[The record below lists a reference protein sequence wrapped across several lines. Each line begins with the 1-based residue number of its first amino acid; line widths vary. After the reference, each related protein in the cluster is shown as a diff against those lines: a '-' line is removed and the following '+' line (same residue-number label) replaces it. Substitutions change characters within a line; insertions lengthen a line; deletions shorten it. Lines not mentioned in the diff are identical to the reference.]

1 MQKALH
7 VVSLDVP
14 IPPDYGAMIDTYHR
28 CKALT
33 ALGYEVHL
41 HCFEYGRGRNHD
53 ITGIAHKIYYYDR
66 PKNFRFALRLR
77 PFIVETRRSL
87 ALLERL
93 KEDNFPILWEG
104 QHCTAF
110 LGHPDLANHRQVV
123 RVHNIEWEYYRR
135 LAKRKGSIRDRLFFL
150 TEAWKLKSYD
160 AVLKKAYAL
169 ICVSSEDQKHYQT
182 WHPRVDLLRSG
193 FDLTF
198 SERSSTAEDYAIF
211 HGNLSVNENE
221 EAVNWILD
229 VVEEFKISRKIIIAG
244 KTPSESLKAR
254 ITAFSTVELIENPD
268 QTYMNQLIANAA
280 DQLLVTFQAAGLKL
294 KLLISSAT
302 NSRCIATPE
311 LVVGSGLEAGC
322 ELVHSKAE
330 FAEKIMHPQQAK
342 EEQINQRHAI
352 LRDQFDV
359 SNTVKRL
366 ADRLF
371 EVEKSS

>member
-1 MQKALH
+1 
-7 VVSLDVP
+7 
-14 IPPDYGAMIDTYHR
+14 YHR

-66 PKNFRFALRLR
+66 PKNFRFALRWR

-93 KEDNFPILWEG
+93 KEDDFPILWEG

-110 LGHPDLANHRQVV
+110 LGHPDLVNHRQVV

-135 LAKRKGSIRDRLFFL
+135 LAKRKGSISDRLFFL

-169 ICVSSEDQKHYQT
+169 ICVSSEDQKHYQA

-229 VVEEFKISRKIIIAG
+229 VVEEFKISRKIIISG

-254 ITAFSTVELIENPD
+254 ITAFSTVELIENPN
-268 QTYMNQLIANAA
+268 QAHMNLLIANAA

-352 LRDQFDV
+352 LREQFDV

-371 EVEKSS
+371 EEEKSR

>member
-41 HCFEYGRGRNHD
+41 HCFEYGRGRYHD

-66 PKNFRFALRLR
+66 PKNFRFALRWR

-93 KEDNFPILWEG
+93 KEDDFPILWEG

-110 LGHPDLANHRQVV
+110 LGHPDLGNHRQVV

-150 TEAWKLKSYD
+150 TEAWKLKNYD

-169 ICVSSEDQKHYQT
+169 ICVSSEDQKHYQA

-198 SERSSTAEDYAIF
+198 SERSLTAEDYAIF

-229 VVEEFKISRKIIIAG
+229 VVKEFKISRKIVIAG
-244 KTPSESLKAR
+244 KTPSTFLKAR
-254 ITAFSTVELIENPD
+254 ITEFSTVELIENPD
-268 QTYMNQLIANAA
+268 QSHMNQLIANAA
-280 DQLLVTFQAAGLKL
+280 DQLLITFQAAGLKL

-330 FAEKIMHPQQAK
+330 FAEKIMLPQQAK
-342 EEQINQRHAI
+342 EEQINLRHAI

-359 SNTVKRL
+359 TNTVKRL

-371 EVEKSS
+371 EEEKIH

>member
-14 IPPDYGAMIDTYHR
+14 IPPDYGAMIDTFHR

-41 HCFEYGRGRNHD
+41 HCFEYGRGRQHD

-66 PKNFRFALRLR
+66 PKNLRFALHWR
-77 PFIVETRRSL
+77 PYIVETRRSK
-87 ALLERL
+87 ALLEQL
-93 KEDNFPILWEG
+93 KKDNFPILWEG

-110 LGHPDLANHRQVV
+110 LGHPAFAHRRQVV
-123 RVHNIEWEYYRR
+123 RVHNIEWEYYWR
-135 LAKRKGSIRDRLFFL
+135 LAKRNGSLRDRLFFL
-150 TEAWKLKSYD
+150 TEAIKLKFFD
-160 AVLKKAYAL
+160 RILKKAYAL
-169 ICVSSEDQKHYQT
+169 ICVSSEDQKHYQK

-193 FDLTF
+193 FDLSF
-198 SERSSTAEDYAIF
+198 SERSSTADDYAIF

-229 VVEEFKISRKIIIAG
+229 VVEEFNINRKIVIAG
-244 KTPSESLKAR
+244 KSPSETLKAR
-254 ITAFSTVELIENPD
+254 IAKFSIVELIENPD
-268 QTYMNQLIANAA
+268 QTHMNQLIANAA
-280 DQLLVTFQAAGLKL
+280 DQLLITFQAAGLKL

-302 NSRCIATPE
+302 NSRCIATPA

-322 ELVHSKAE
+322 EFVYSKSE
-330 FAEKIMHPQQAK
+330 FAEKLKQPQPANASQLK
-342 EEQINQRHAI
+342 IRHAI
-352 LRDQFDV
+352 LREHFDV
-359 SNTVKRL
+359 AHTVKRL

-371 EVEKSS
+371 EEEKNS